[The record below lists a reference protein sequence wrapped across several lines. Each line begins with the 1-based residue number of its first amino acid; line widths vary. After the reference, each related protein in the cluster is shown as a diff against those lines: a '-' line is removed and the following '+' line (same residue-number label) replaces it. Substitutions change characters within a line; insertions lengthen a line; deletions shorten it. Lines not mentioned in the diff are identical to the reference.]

1 MQLRCWNALF
11 PTSAT
16 LFLGCSCVV
25 ATLAQTPGLAV
36 SIPASSVANA
46 GDAGVRAHTNIEI
59 LGARRLSGGTQNG
72 RPPFPGY
79 LYETPASIAC
89 IYELQLLMGGCNPE
103 IALLDPGGGS
113 RAIAVVDAYHDPNAY
128 FDLQTFSAQFGII
141 PVSPSSFTV
150 VYAPPGHLRLTPVRS
165 RLEAPPGSCVG
176 AATQPPSDV
185 ASGWDIEASLDIEY
199 AHAMAPAATLYL
211 VEAQSDSYA
220 DLLCAVTVASD
231 LVTKAD
237 GGEVSMSWG
246 SAEFPEE
253 TAMDQI
259 FTAPTVVYLSATGDA
274 PGVLYPS
281 SSPNVVAVG
290 GTSLST
296 NYNAGDFELE
306 TTWQETGGGRS
317 AYEPRPSYQNGIAS
331 LVGTQRGTPDVAAVA
346 NPYTGVWVLD
356 NSEWYIVGGT
366 SVATVVMAG
375 IVNAANSFLGSSFAE
390 LTQLYQNSFEFSDVT
405 LGNCGPGMG
414 SFAMVGWDFCSGLG
428 SPRGYLGK

>member
-1 MQLRCWNALF
+1 
-11 PTSAT
+11 
-16 LFLGCSCVV
+16 
-25 ATLAQTPGLAV
+25 
-36 SIPASSVANA
+36 
-46 GDAGVRAHTNIEI
+46 
-59 LGARRLSGGTQNG
+59 
-72 RPPFPGY
+72 
-79 LYETPASIAC
+79 
-89 IYELQLLMGGCNPE
+89 
-103 IALLDPGGGS
+103 
-113 RAIAVVDAYHDPNAY
+113 
-128 FDLQTFSAQFGII
+128 
-141 PVSPSSFTV
+141 
-150 VYAPPGHLRLTPVRS
+150 
-165 RLEAPPGSCVG
+165 
-176 AATQPPSDV
+176 
-185 ASGWDIEASLDIEY
+185 
-199 AHAMAPAATLYL
+199 MAPAATLYL